1 LREVHASD
9 FVAEARHLADDRF
22 LERARPAGET
32 QPARRPAARAGGG
45 GAHRDLDYPDSNGM
59 KADPRADLVR
69 TLTRTEYFT
78 FGFGTMVGVGWVVLM
93 DDWLARG
100 GPAGAAL
107 GFLIG
112 GVLLLPVAATY
123 GRMVRELPDAGG
135 EIAYAEGVF
144 APPVAFSAAWTMVL
158 AYAIVCPWE
167 AVAVGNLLARVFPGA
182 FNAMPLYE
190 VAGRTI
196 TLPRLAVGLLL
207 TAGIAWINFH
217 GIRPSAAAQKVMT
230 FALLAIFA
238 VFTALGF
245 ARGSPANL
253 PPLFAHPGASGAA
266 LSILLVLQIVP
277 YFMTG
282 FESVGKGS
290 EEARPGF
297 DPRDFGRAILAAAVI
312 GALFYV
318 IVVLA
323 VSFVFPWKT
332 LVAEHLGTEAAFERA
347 FSSRTISRVILLAA
361 FLSLVKIF
369 NGNFVAATRLLFG
382 IGKRRLVHP
391 ALGRVHPV
399 HGTPHNAV
407 ALMAALS
414 AAASF
419 LGDAILV
426 PVSEVGSLAVGVG
439 WLSTCLSERARAR
452 RAGRPLDAA
461 GVLSWAGAAVSLAV
475 IAMKALPFVAGSF
488 SRAEWIAFAGWSALG
503 AIFWAMRTRD

>member
-1 LREVHASD
+1 MKNEP
-9 FVAEARHLADDRF
+9 HL
-22 LERARPAGET
+22 
-32 QPARRPAARAGGG
+32 
-45 GAHRDLDYPDSNGM
+45 S
-59 KADPRADLVR
+59 R

-112 GVLLLPVAATY
+112 GILLLPVAATY

-144 APPVAFSAAWTMVL
+144 PAPAAFAAAWTMVL

-167 AVAVGNLLARVFPGA
+167 AVAVGNLLARVFPA
-182 FNAMPLYE
+182 LFNAMPLYE

-196 TLPRLAVGLLL
+196 TLPRLVVGLAL
-207 TAGIAWINFH
+207 TAFIAWINFR
-217 GIRPSAAAQKVMT
+217 GIRPSAAAQKALT
-230 FALLAIFA
+230 FALLALFA
-238 VFTALGF
+238 AFTLLGF
-245 ARGSPANL
+245 GRGSSANL
-253 PPLFAHPGASGAA
+253 PPLFAHAGAGGAA

-282 FESVGKGS
+282 FESVGKES

-297 DPRDFGRAILAAAVI
+297 DPRDFGRAILAAAAI

-318 IVVLA
+318 TIVLA
-323 VSFVFPWKT
+323 ASWVFPWKT
-332 LVAEHLGTEAAFERA
+332 LVSEHLGTEAAFERA
-347 FSSRTISRVILLAA
+347 FSSRLVSRAILLAA

-391 ALGRVHPV
+391 ALARVHPV
-399 HGTPHNAV
+399 HGTPHRAIV
-407 ALMAALS
+407 LMALLS

-439 WLSTCLSERARAR
+439 WLATCLSERARAR
-452 RAGRPLDAA
+452 RNRRPLDVG
-461 GVLSWAGAAVSLAV
+461 GVLSWAGALVSLAV

-488 SRAEWIAFAGWSALG
+488 SRAEWIAFAAWSGLG
-503 AIFWAMRTRD
+503 ALFWGMKERGKPD